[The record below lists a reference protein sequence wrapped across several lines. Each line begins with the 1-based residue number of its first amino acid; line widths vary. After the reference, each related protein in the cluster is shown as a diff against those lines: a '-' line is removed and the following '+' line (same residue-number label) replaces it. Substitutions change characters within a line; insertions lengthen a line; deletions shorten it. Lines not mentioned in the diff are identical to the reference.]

1 MTALIRF
8 IIITLLATFNSVTGI
23 DLSMEHPAPDQ
34 TEIISAQSKEKS
46 PVHHKKWD
54 FGNIPSES

>member
-8 IIITLLATFNSVTGI
+8 IIITLLSTFSSLTGL

-34 TEIISAQSKEKS
+34 SEIISAQSKEKC
-46 PVHHKKWD
+46 PLQYTWD
-54 FGNIPSES
+54 FDNIPSES